1 MKTFLFLAAVLL
13 AGLSLFVGIGVVI
26 GFVLHWLLPAI
37 DFGVGVL
44 IGVVALAFTCQT
56 VTRLM
61 SVPLEVEEEGEEVI
75 EPKDVVYLVE
85 GMSGRRK
92 RKRKSKR

>member
-13 AGLSLFVGIGVVI
+13 VGLSLFVGIGVVI

-44 IGVVALAFTCQT
+44 IGVVALAFTFQMLMW
-56 VTRLM
+56 LM
-61 SVPLEVEEEGEEVI
+61 SVPVEVEEEGEEAN
-75 EPKDVVYLVE
+75 ELSDVVYLVK
-85 GMSGRRK
+85 GMSGKRK
-92 RKRKSKR
+92 RKRKSSR